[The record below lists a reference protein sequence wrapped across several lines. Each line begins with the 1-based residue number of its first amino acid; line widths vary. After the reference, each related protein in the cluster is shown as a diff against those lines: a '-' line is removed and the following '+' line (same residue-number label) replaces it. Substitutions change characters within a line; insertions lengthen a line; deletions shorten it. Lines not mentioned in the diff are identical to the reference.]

1 MHCALI
7 IFLFIKIYLMHAE
20 QNYTCRNKK
29 KSQYQKAVE
38 GPTFYPGKKLF
49 RRSGNFSFFRF
60 CSETKR
66 LFNKSS
72 NVRGVLPLEKSRCGT
87 LRVVHHLPLSA
98 AATQFH
104 PRKIIPSVSPALSE
118 IESIVRSW
126 FVLFLCRNAFADG
139 WFPGD
144 VFREGRKEFCF
155 RNLLFN
161 QFHSPPILLT
171 LLPNALWN
179 FFVLINDATNI

>member
-1 MHCALI
+1 L
-7 IFLFIKIYLMHAE
+7 
-20 QNYTCRNKK
+20 
-29 KSQYQKAVE
+29 QYQKAVE
-38 GPTFYPGKKLF
+38 GSAFYPGKKLF

-104 PRKIIPSVSPALSE
+104 PQKIIPSVSPALSK

-126 FVLFLCRNAFADG
+126 LVILLYRNAFADG
-139 WFPGD
+139 WFSED
-144 VFREGRKEFCF
+144 VFCERGCF
-155 RNLLFN
+155 SALVIIYYSINLIHHIDFVN
-161 QFHSPPILLT
+161 PI
-171 LLPNALWN
+171 AECVVK
-179 FFVLINDATNI
+179 FFVLINDATKIASI